1 MRQLKGRNMYNK
13 IVSVILGLIQGV
25 KDLIGTPEPTPEP
38 TPKQAK
44 HQTEITKEVPSK
56 KGLVASYNDWFDK
69 ANAKYY
75 RDTFS
80 LYAPVIFKNVGDYEK
95 AFAPALDEF
104 FYGHGGWSHVYL
116 ENCNTYSTF
125 PSIHVSFLKV
135 QVFELKE
142 TWNRRGLK
150 LRDLITLK
158 LRSALVKYI
167 ASRGADYSAV
177 MDFVITQV
185 WWVDDWLVI
194 EMPDSMFPYMKPGL
208 FSILVPEKY
217 PVFKNG
223 LEQKNRL

>member
-25 KDLIGTPEPTPEP
+25 KDLIGTPEPTP
-38 TPKQAK
+38 KQAK
-44 HQTEITKEVPSK
+44 HQTEVTKEVPSK

-80 LYAPVIFKNVGDYEK
+80 LYAPIIFKNVGDYEK
-95 AFAPALDEF
+95 TFSPALDEF
-104 FYGHGGWSHVYL
+104 FYGHGRWSHVYL

-158 LRSALVKYI
+158 LRSALVKRM
-167 ASRGADYSAV
+167 ASQGGDYSAV
-177 MDFVITQV
+177 IDYVITQV
-185 WWVDDWLVI
+185 WWVDDWLFI
-194 EMPDSMFPYMKPGL
+194 EMPDSTFPYMKPGL
-208 FSILVPEKY
+208 FSELVPEKY
-217 PVFKNG
+217 PLFKKE
-223 LEQKNRL
+223 LECRNRL

>member
-25 KDLIGTPEPTPEP
+25 KDLIGTPEPTP
-38 TPKQAK
+38 KQAK
-44 HQTEITKEVPSK
+44 HQTEVTKEVPSK

-95 AFAPALDEF
+95 AFAPAFDEF

-116 ENCNTYSTF
+116 ENCDTYSTF
-125 PSIHVSFLKV
+125 PSIHVSFLQV
-135 QVFELKE
+135 HVFELKE
-142 TWNRRGLK
+142 KWNRRDLK
-150 LRDLITLK
+150 LRNLISLK
-158 LRSALVKYI
+158 LKSALVKYM
-167 ASRGADYSAV
+167 SSKGGDYSSV
-177 MDFVITQV
+177 MDFLITEI

-208 FSILVPEKY
+208 FSVLVPEKY

>member
-1 MRQLKGRNMYNK
+1 MRKK
-13 IVSVILGLIQGV
+13 IVSIVLGVMESIKDFMEIPETTQNQVKPQKEVI
-25 KDLIGTPEPTPEP
+25 
-38 TPKQAK
+38 
-44 HQTEITKEVPSK
+44 KEVPSK
-56 KGLVASYNDWFDK
+56 KGIIASYSAWFDR
-69 ANAKYY
+69 ANAEYY
-75 RDTFS
+75 RNTYS
-80 LYAPVIFKNVGDYEK
+80 LYAPIIFKSAADYEK

-104 FYGHGGWSHVYL
+104 FYGHGGWSHVCF
-116 ENCNTYSTF
+116 ENCGTYSTF

-142 TWNRRGLK
+142 KWNRRDLK
-150 LRDLITLK
+150 LRNLITLK
-158 LRSALVKYI
+158 LKNALVNYM
-167 ASRGADYSAV
+167 ASQGADYSAV

-217 PVFKNG
+217 PVFKNR